1 MKRRVHSR
9 CLAGTVLFLLLTS
22 TVASADVMTPQWT
35 EGDTFVYVGYDTF
48 AIETMTQYVANGSTP
63 ESVDR
68 IGNDRLTT
76 EYNGNDECT
85 RSAWEGDCSKA
96 TQNHRIDLIANWTN
110 TSTLFESD
118 SLNVTIHTEREMW
131 EPVDRIG
138 LIAPFTDVKT
148 ITKFVVNFTVGS
160 EQNSVEVESTVW
172 VNTTRTGDWPER
184 FRAGDSWIVE
194 QESETSSTIRTR
206 ENGGPWNET
215 ENQMTSEVLSSIWFA
230 GEEVDI
236 YVGEGSQTK
245 ISTTPV
251 TIEETGGQR
260 VDTVWVHDEGYIL
273 QQETRIDGKISL
285 VLQALD
291 WTYQYEDARN
301 VQVTGSDR
309 TGVIFMFAL
318 VGIALATILG
328 WIGYRAYSIVK
339 ETDYI
344 DDIAEKVVEIDRTIR
359 EKGRD
364 SEPNQTRGLLTRTP
378 EIIDDID
385 DI

>member
-1 MKRRVHSR
+1 MNRGVQGKCFAAS
-9 CLAGTVLFLLLTS
+9 AIILLLTS
-22 TVASADVMTPQWT
+22 TVVSADVMTPKWT
-35 EGDTFVYVGYDTF
+35 DGDNFVYVGYDTF

-76 EYNGNDECT
+76 EYSGNEECT
-85 RSAWEGDCSKA
+85 RSAWDGECSKA
-96 TQNHRIDLIANWTN
+96 TQNHRINIIANWTN
-110 TSTLFESD
+110 SSTLFESD
-118 SLNVTIHTEREMW
+118 SLNVTIYTDREMW

-138 LIAPFTDVKT
+138 LIAPFTDMKT
-148 ITKFVVNFTVGS
+148 ITKFVINFTVGS

-184 FRAGDSWIVE
+184 FKSGDSWIVE
-194 QESETSSTIRTR
+194 QESESTSIIRTR

-215 ENQMTSEVLSSIWFA
+215 ENQMTSVVLSSIWSA

-245 ISTTPV
+245 VSTTPV
-251 TIEETGGQR
+251 TIEESGGR
-260 VDTVWVHDEGYIL
+260 VDTLWVHDEGYIL

-285 VLQALD
+285 LLQALD
-291 WTYQYEDARN
+291 WSYQHEDARN

-309 TGVIFMFAL
+309 TGVIFMFVI
-318 VGIALATILG
+318 VGIALTTILG
-328 WIGYRAYSIVK
+328 WVGYRAYSIVK
-339 ETDYI
+339 EADYI
-344 DDIAEKVVEIDRTIR
+344 DDIAEKVVEIDRNLR

-364 SEPNQTRGLLTRTP
+364 SEANQTRGLLTRAP
-378 EIIDDID
+378 EVINDSGEI
-385 DI
+385 

>member
-1 MKRRVHSR
+1 MNRGVQGKCFAAS
-9 CLAGTVLFLLLTS
+9 AIILLLTS
-22 TVASADVMTPQWT
+22 TVVSADVMTPKWT
-35 EGDTFVYVGYDTF
+35 DGDNFVYVGYDTF

-76 EYNGNDECT
+76 EYSGNEECT
-85 RSAWEGDCSKA
+85 RSAWDGECSKA
-96 TQNHRIDLIANWTN
+96 TQNHRINIIANWTN
-110 TSTLFESD
+110 SSTLFESD
-118 SLNVTIHTEREMW
+118 SLNVTIYTDREMW

-138 LIAPFTDVKT
+138 LIAPFTDMKT
-148 ITKFVVNFTVGS
+148 ITKFVINFTVGS

-184 FRAGDSWIVE
+184 FKSGDSWIVE
-194 QESETSSTIRTR
+194 QESESTSIIRTR

-215 ENQMTSEVLSSIWFA
+215 ENQMTSVVLSSIWSA

-245 ISTTPV
+245 VSTTPV
-251 TIEETGGQR
+251 TIEESEGR
-260 VDTVWVHDEGYIL
+260 VDTLWVHDEGYIL

-285 VLQALD
+285 LLQALD
-291 WTYQYEDARN
+291 WSYQHEDARN

-309 TGVIFMFAL
+309 TGVIFMFVI

-328 WIGYRAYSIVK
+328 WVGYRAYSIVK
-339 ETDYI
+339 EADYI
-344 DDIAEKVVEIDRTIR
+344 DDIAEKVVEIDRNLR
-359 EKGRD
+359 VKGRD
-364 SEPNQTRGLLTRTP
+364 SETNQPRGLLTRAP
-378 EIIDDID
+378 EVINDSDEI
-385 DI
+385 

>member
-1 MKRRVHSR
+1 MNRGVHGKCFAAS
-9 CLAGTVLFLLLTS
+9 VLILLLTS
-22 TVASADVMTPQWT
+22 TVVSADVMTPKWT
-35 EGDTFVYVGYDTF
+35 DGDNFVYVGYDTF

-76 EYNGNDECT
+76 EYNGNEECT
-85 RSAWEGDCSKA
+85 RSAWDGECSKA
-96 TQNHRIDLIANWTN
+96 TQNHRINIIANWTN
-110 TSTLFESD
+110 SSTLFESD
-118 SLNVTIHTEREMW
+118 SLNVTIYTDREMW

-138 LIAPFTDVKT
+138 LIAPFTDMKT
-148 ITKFVVNFTVGS
+148 ITKFVINFTVGS

-184 FRAGDSWIVE
+184 FRSGDSWIVE
-194 QESETSSTIRTR
+194 QESESTSTIRTR

-215 ENQMTSEVLSSIWFA
+215 ENQMTSVVLSSIWSA
-230 GEEVDI
+230 GDEVDI

-245 ISTTPV
+245 VSTTPV
-251 TIEETGGQR
+251 TIEESGGR

-273 QQETRIDGKISL
+273 QQETRIDGEISL
-285 VLQALD
+285 LLQVLD
-291 WTYQYEDARN
+291 WSYQHEDARN

-309 TGVIFMFAL
+309 TGVIFMFVI

-328 WIGYRAYSIVK
+328 WVGYRAYSIVK
-339 ETDYI
+339 EADYI
-344 DDIAEKVVEIDRTIR
+344 DDIAEKVVEIDRNLR

-364 SEPNQTRGLLTRTP
+364 SESNQPRGLLTRAP
-378 EIIDDID
+378 KVINDSDEI
-385 DI
+385 

>member
-1 MKRRVHSR
+1 MNRGVHGKCFATS
-9 CLAGTVLFLLLTS
+9 VLILLLTS
-22 TVASADVMTPQWT
+22 TVVSADVMTPKWT
-35 EGDTFVYVGYDTF
+35 DGDNFVYVGYDTF

-76 EYNGNDECT
+76 EYNGNEECT
-85 RSAWEGDCSKA
+85 RSAWDGECSKA
-96 TQNHRIDLIANWTN
+96 TQNHRINIIANWTN
-110 TSTLFESD
+110 SSTLFESD
-118 SLNVTIHTEREMW
+118 SLNVTIYTDREMW

-138 LIAPFTDVKT
+138 LIAPFTDMKT
-148 ITKFVVNFTVGS
+148 ITKFVINFTVGS

-184 FRAGDSWIVE
+184 FRSGDSWIVE
-194 QESETSSTIRTR
+194 QESESTSTIRTR

-215 ENQMTSEVLSSIWFA
+215 ENQMTSVVLSSIWSA
-230 GEEVDI
+230 GDEVDI

-245 ISTTPV
+245 VSTTPV
-251 TIEETGGQR
+251 TIEESGGR

-273 QQETRIDGKISL
+273 QQETRIDGEISL
-285 VLQALD
+285 LLQALD
-291 WTYQYEDARN
+291 WSYQHEDARN

-309 TGVIFMFAL
+309 TGVIFMFVI

-328 WIGYRAYSIVK
+328 WVGYRAYSIVK
-339 ETDYI
+339 EADYI
-344 DDIAEKVVEIDRTIR
+344 DDIAEKVVEIDRNLR

-364 SEPNQTRGLLTRTP
+364 SESNQPRGLLTRAP
-378 EIIDDID
+378 EVINDSDEI
-385 DI
+385 